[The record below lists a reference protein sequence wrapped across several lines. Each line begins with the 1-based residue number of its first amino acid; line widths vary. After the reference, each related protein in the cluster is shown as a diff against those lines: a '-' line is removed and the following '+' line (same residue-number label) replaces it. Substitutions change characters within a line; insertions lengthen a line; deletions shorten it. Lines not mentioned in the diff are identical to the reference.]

1 MILHEWVAIISICAG
16 ITTILGVILNY
27 VRIYLKKISED
38 YKSLKKGYDEMGK
51 DKISRDE
58 LTEKIIF
65 ALQPLQ
71 LTMSNLR
78 EAIDDLK
85 KAFGQITVISVKKD
99 D

>member
-1 MILHEWVAIISICAG
+1 MLHEWVSIVSIFVG
-16 ITTILGVILNY
+16 ITTILGVVVNY
-27 VRIYLKKISED
+27 VRLYLKKIAQSYVD
-38 YKSLKKGYDEMGK
+38 LKNQYDEIQK
-51 DKISRDE
+51 SKISRDE
-58 LTEKIIF
+58 LTERIVF

-71 LTMSNLR
+71 LTMSSLK

>member
-1 MILHEWVAIISICAG
+1 MLHEWVSIVSIFVG
-16 ITTILGVILNY
+16 ITTILGVIVNY
-27 VRIYLKKISED
+27 VRLYLKKIAQSYAD
-38 YKSLKKGYDEMGK
+38 LKNQYDEIQK
-51 DKISRDE
+51 SKISRDE
-58 LTEKIIF
+58 LTERIVF

-71 LTMSNLR
+71 LTMSSLK

>member
-1 MILHEWVAIISICAG
+1 MLHEWVSIVSIFVG
-16 ITTILGVILNY
+16 ITTILGVIVNY
-27 VRIYLKKISED
+27 VRLYLKKIAQSYVD
-38 YKSLKKGYDEMGK
+38 LKNQYDEIQK
-51 DKISRDE
+51 SKISRDE
-58 LTEKIIF
+58 LTERIVF

-71 LTMSNLR
+71 LTMSSLK